1 MNYLWQMKII
11 QGDISPFKNK
21 VELNKNIRVYPIKK
35 NQSNLEEMSK
45 IFGHYAFQHYMRV
58 LLESSKQVLPK
69 GINSDA
75 ATNVKSQIQ

>member
-11 QGDISPFKNK
+11 QGDLSPFKNK
-21 VELNKNIRVYPIKK
+21 RELNKNIRVYPIKK

-58 LLESSKQVLPK
+58 LFERSKQLLPK
-69 GINSDA
+69 GINFDT